1 MRSLSYNPE
10 GLLVLFLTEQHRRKI
25 RLHSSLETS
34 LKSNSKGA
42 LLLYYNVSTTKPSKA
57 GVDIIGAWKREEK
70 AMGADLT
77 FSREKKTTNNENCPM
92 MDSGGYLLECYRQKL
107 EGPFK
112 EDGGGGLSGGGL
124 VGARAL
130 DVEKECRR
138 GSVGWR

>member
-77 FSREKKTTNNENCPM
+77 FSGEKKTTNNENCPM
-92 MDSGGYLLECYRQKL
+92 MDSGGYLL
-107 EGPFK
+107 
-112 EDGGGGLSGGGL
+112 
-124 VGARAL
+124 
-130 DVEKECRR
+130 
-138 GSVGWR
+138 